1 MLNNEEIHL
10 VALLLENVELC
21 VKLENLLGSDFKTN
35 IGSPQGDG
43 ASALFFITY
52 LAKSL
57 KKKLLKKRRWQYT
70 KCRTRFARFRSKNCT
85 RTIRNNERPTKSE

>member
-1 MLNNEEIHL
+1 MKQTYFCLILAKLFGTIRRYLLIEDIKEMLNNDEIHL

-21 VKLENLLGSDFKTN
+21 VKLENLLGRAFKTN

-57 KKKLLKKRRWQYT
+57 KKLL
-70 KCRTRFARFRSKNCT
+70 
-85 RTIRNNERPTKSE
+85 

>member
-1 MLNNEEIHL
+1 MLKEVLKEVLNNYEIYL

-21 VKLENLLGSDFKTN
+21 VKLENLPEKAFKTN

-43 ASALFFITY
+43 ASAPFFITY

-57 KKKLLKKRRWQYT
+57 KTLLKKTIIKYIVPYT
-70 KCRTRFARFRSKNCT
+70 GCSL
-85 RTIRNNERPTKSE
+85 